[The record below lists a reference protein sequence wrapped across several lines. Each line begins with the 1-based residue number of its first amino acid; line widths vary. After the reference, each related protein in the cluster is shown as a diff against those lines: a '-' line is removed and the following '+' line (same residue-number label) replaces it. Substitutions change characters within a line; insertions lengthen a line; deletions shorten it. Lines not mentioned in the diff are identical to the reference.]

1 MQPIQ
6 ISVNQKKMLLGS
18 YTVLSSL
25 ALCFLSQVEAFNA
38 NDVDDRVK
46 LNFPQWCNQQIATCP
61 LICHDEFNQGASV
74 NICDT
79 ASLAYECVC
88 AGNKRPNV
96 SEYTQT
102 IHYFTCTYDQQS
114 CVRACRIGDSSCT
127 ISCEQKYQCG
137 AAHPRHNNSTI
148 LYPPI
153 ESDAKGNLSN
163 RPDSRLAE
171 NLTPIGSGGK
181 TFLSS
186 STSVHQTKAAGLAF
200 VAVASLALFF

>member
-1 MQPIQ
+1 
-6 ISVNQKKMLLGS
+6 MLLHS

-46 LNFPQWCNQQIATCP
+46 LNFPQWCSQQIATCP
-61 LICHDEFNQGASV
+61 LICHDEFNQGAML
-74 NICDT
+74 NLCDT

-96 SEYTQT
+96 AEYTQT

-114 CVRACRIGDSSCT
+114 CVHACKIGDAQCT
-127 ISCEQKYQCG
+127 TACEKTFQCG
-137 AAHPRHNNSTI
+137 AAHPRHNNNTI
-148 LYPPI
+148 VYPPMA
-153 ESDAKGNLSN
+153 SGTNGKPSN
-163 RPDSRLAE
+163 QNDSRLAG
-171 NLTPIGSGGK
+171 NLTPVGNGGK

-186 STSVHQTKAAGLAF
+186 SSSMHDYQVKAVGLAF
-200 VAVASLALFF
+200 VTVVSAALFL